1 MSDCQSVANAI
12 SHNFT
17 KPTYCNNDCWTVCCP
32 TSRKSN
38 QTIETYQIPS
48 NPKKRQ
54 HCTVEKNNMPGKCLP
69 LLECGSVMEALRN
82 DITAI
87 PTICDNDLQT
97 VCCPSISEL
106 SNLL

>member
-1 MSDCQSVANAI
+1 MSECQSVADAI

-32 TSRKSN
+32 TIRK
-38 QTIETYQIPS
+38 P
-48 NPKKRQ
+48 NPTKRK
-54 HCTVEKNNMPGKCLP
+54 HCTIEKNNTPGKCLP
-69 LLECGSVMEALRN
+69 LLECGSVMEALRK

-87 PTICDNDLQT
+87 PTICDSELQT

-106 SNLL
+106 SELL